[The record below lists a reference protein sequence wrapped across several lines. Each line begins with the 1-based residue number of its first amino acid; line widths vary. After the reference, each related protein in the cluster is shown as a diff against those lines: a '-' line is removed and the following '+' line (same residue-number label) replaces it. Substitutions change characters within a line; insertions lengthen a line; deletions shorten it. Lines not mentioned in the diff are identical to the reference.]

1 MKNSPDSRARGI
13 PPAFDRQ
20 IAIAELLLR
29 NTQDLRAAGL
39 KQHHYDLLLL
49 LKTLEPAEPRTLIAL
64 SRRLHADPSYGSASL
79 AELRRR
85 HLVSFKRS
93 SANLPLTISLTK
105 RGEAL
110 LARLFR
116 KDYERW
122 LRMGP
127 SLLST
132 LCSMTQED
140 GHDPHDSLC

>member
-13 PPAFDRQ
+13 QPSFDRQ

-29 NTQDLRAAGL
+29 NTRDLQAVGL

-49 LKTLEPAEPRTLIAL
+49 LKTLEPAEPRTLMAVA
-64 SRRLHADPSYGSASL
+64 RRLHADPSHGAASL

-85 HLVSFKRS
+85 HLVTWKRS
-93 SANLPLTISLTK
+93 SANLPLTVSLTR
-105 RGEAL
+105 RGQGL

-116 KDYERW
+116 QDQDRW
-122 LRMGP
+122 LRLGP

-140 GHDPHDSLC
+140 A